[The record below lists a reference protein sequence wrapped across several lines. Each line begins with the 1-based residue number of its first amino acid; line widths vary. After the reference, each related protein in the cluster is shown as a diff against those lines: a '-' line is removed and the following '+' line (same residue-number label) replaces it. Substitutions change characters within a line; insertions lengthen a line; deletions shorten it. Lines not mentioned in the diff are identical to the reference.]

1 MQRDLI
7 LIRHAKSSW
16 KEHGVNDHD
25 RALNKRGKHDAPL
38 MAEILRTKKIIPDF
52 LISSTAV
59 RARTTA
65 ELFAKVYDLK
75 KSQIQLSDDLYLADE
90 MELLNEVKKISSNFS
105 SVFLFAHNPGITDF
119 ANALCKADIV
129 NIPTCGFCHAGIDSE
144 DWSSI
149 QFGDATLVEF
159 DYPKKH
165 YLV

>member
-1 MQRDLI
+1 MKRDLI

-16 KEHGVNDHD
+16 KEQGVNDHE
-25 RALNKRGKHDAPL
+25 RTLNKRGKHDAPL
-38 MAEILRTKKIIPDF
+38 MAEILRHKMIFPD
-52 LISSTAV
+52 LLLSSTAV

-65 ELFAKVYDLK
+65 ELFAKVYDIK

-90 MELLNEVKKISSNFS
+90 MELLNEVKKISSNFR

-129 NIPTCGFCHAGIDSE
+129 NIPTCGYCHARFDTD
-144 DWSSI
+144 DWNSVE
-149 QFGDATLVEF
+149 FGDGIFVEY

-165 YLV
+165 YPA